1 MLAPVA
7 AFVAVIATLVVP
19 WPAYGQTRITG
30 DDIFFLYFAW
40 TDDAKDKLPWPDDSR
55 DKMLRLVYQISPA
68 YRKAVDEFARKRA
81 LEATR
86 PIVERRLR
94 DARNTQRIHFSV
106 QTVLGEYDFDRRAFP
121 VSALSDGCRQVRFET
136 RMNDGHCSKRL
147 RDLDVD
153 ISFSNADD
161 MAYMPVR
168 LQDAELLAPH
178 LRESR
183 AVTLRVVGDIEG
195 AFAVRRPLSG
205 RRVIQVRVRKLDIWS
220 RSDIRIGSMELGGA
234 SPMPST
240 HLSERSKTREEL
252 EPTNGLIEQRDRK
265 STSSATDWQTACAPI
280 PTSPEFGA
288 EHVRFEHCLRTFRFR
303 RLAESQGVRAPS
315 IEPLMLAADE
325 SPVGYPVPALRLAW
339 ENDTFFDTGEDQVL
353 DEVVPVLN
361 LVALALKRDIGD
373 ASLYVVGHT
382 DSRGGAEYNE
392 GLSLRRAKAV
402 VEHLADAD
410 APRYQIDYTG
420 MGERQPI
427 APNNT
432 KDGRSLNRRVEFLI
446 SAFRRANIELV
457 RIRPINESWLDHHEA
472 FGAVARPVEV
482 FSLGG
487 ERTLPEIFE
496 LPPPISQETYVVEL
510 GGQE

>member
-1 MLAPVA
+1 
-7 AFVAVIATLVVP
+7 
-19 WPAYGQTRITG
+19 
-30 DDIFFLYFAW
+30 
-40 TDDAKDKLPWPDDSR
+40 
-55 DKMLRLVYQISPA
+55 
-68 YRKAVDEFARKRA
+68 
-81 LEATR
+81 
-86 PIVERRLR
+86 
-94 DARNTQRIHFSV
+94 
-106 QTVLGEYDFDRRAFP
+106 
-121 VSALSDGCRQVRFET
+121 
-136 RMNDGHCSKRL
+136 
-147 RDLDVD
+147 
-153 ISFSNADD
+153 
-161 MAYMPVR
+161 
-168 LQDAELLAPH
+168 
-178 LRESR
+178 
-183 AVTLRVVGDIEG
+183 
-195 AFAVRRPLSG
+195 
-205 RRVIQVRVRKLDIWS
+205 
-220 RSDIRIGSMELGGA
+220 
-234 SPMPST
+234 
-240 HLSERSKTREEL
+240 
-252 EPTNGLIEQRDRK
+252 
-265 STSSATDWQTACAPI
+265 
-280 PTSPEFGA
+280 
-288 EHVRFEHCLRTFRFR
+288 
-303 RLAESQGVRAPS
+303 
-315 IEPLMLAADE
+315 MLAADE